1 MNIEITR
8 TIAAQPERVFRALTD
23 AGELPRWWTTRAD
36 SDARTGGAFSYV
48 FEFEDPARNHTY
60 AGAYDAVVPS
70 ERVRYPWGDSG
81 TTVDFALRPAG
92 DGTELTLQHEGF
104 TDEEARSNHEQGWSF
119 FLDNLKGWLETGAD
133 ARPAAPMGQ
142 KTGARV

>member
-60 AGAYDAVVPS
+60 VGAYDAVVPN

-81 TTVDFALRPAG
+81 TTVEFTLRAAG
-92 DGTELTLQHEGF
+92 DGTELTLTHQGF
-104 TDEEARSNHEQGWSF
+104 TDEEARASHEQGWSF
-119 FLDNLKGWLETGAD
+119 FLGNLQSWLERGEDSRAGG
-133 ARPAAPMGQ
+133 PMGQ
-142 KTGARV
+142 KTPPAV